1 MYMKRLVDFADS
13 NGKLPSIG
21 YSMKKYQWIA
31 TFNRNE
37 EISLIQAGKNDQRMI
52 PYISRAAGVKP
63 ILLTDKAEYVFQ
75 LEKEGA
81 TEKNKKRTEQCHEAY
96 MNLLKEC
103 SEETDSESIKR
114 VIQTLKKRQW
124 VLPEEMKAGDIILIR
139 LDIDAFPH
147 EEQSVKNF
155 WAQKVTPEADEEQN
169 KMCIVCGKIAPAVER
184 HSMEF
189 LIGAN
194 RTKLIS
200 ANKSAYLSYGL
211 KASEVAPT
219 CFTCEQKYGQA
230 LSYLLQKYT
239 NPDLKGGPHTFTAG
253 GVTYVYWT
261 CHKND
266 EMSGIMSWLSD
277 PDPDAVRR
285 VLMSPFTGIKSDA
298 ADFYLLALTAN
309 KARLVV
315 RDYTEK
321 PYWKVKEQLKEFFDS
336 QDVGGKKL
344 YSVYSLAA
352 SMYRDA
358 NKEMQKYAIAEWV
371 DWAINGRKLSVRI
384 VSHILKR
391 IQASGEMNV
400 LQAASIKSWLI
411 SQKRED
417 WNVHIDETKMSKAY
431 LCGRLFAVLEKIQ
444 VEAIHSNETIAARF
458 FASASTVPKSIFGML
473 IRNSQVYLS
482 KIGKENKAFE
492 VNYSKKIQS
501 IIEHLPDFPKVLSP
515 HGQAEFALGYYHQ
528 KQDFYKPKKETEGE
542 VGE

>member
-358 NKEMQKYAIAEWV
+358 NKEMQKYAITEWV
-371 DWAINGRKLSVRI
+371 DWAIKGRKLSIRI

-411 SQKRED
+411 SQKREE
-417 WNVHIDETKMSKAY
+417 WNVHLDETKMRKAY